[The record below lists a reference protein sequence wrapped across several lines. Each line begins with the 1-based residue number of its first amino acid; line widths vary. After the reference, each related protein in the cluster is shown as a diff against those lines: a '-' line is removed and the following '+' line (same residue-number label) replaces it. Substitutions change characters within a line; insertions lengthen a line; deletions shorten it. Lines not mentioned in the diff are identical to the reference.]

1 MISDG
6 HSYSDELVAALAL
19 VLVPTLAHATP
30 NFPGTVQAHLGLAAA
45 PPCTL
50 CHQGPTQRG
59 TVTTPFGRT
68 ARSRGLVAYDE
79 GSLTTALDAMDA
91 EGKDSDGDGASDI
104 RELRDGTDPNGGA
117 GASSE
122 PVPDYGC
129 ATSRG
134 ASTRSFQSVSGLAV
148 LVFARGRGRRRLAR
162 DRS

>member
-1 MISDG
+1 MRSSD
-6 HSYSDELVAALAL
+6 LVAALAL
-19 VLVPTLAHATP
+19 VLVPSLAHATP

-79 GSLTTALDAMDA
+79 ASLATALDAMEA
-91 EGKDSDGDGASDI
+91 EGKDSDGDGTSDI

-117 GASSE
+117 GASSD

-134 ASTRSFQSVSGLAV
+134 ASSSSFQSVSGLVISAI
-148 LVFARGRGRRRLAR
+148 LAGIARGRGRRAIAR